1 MSSSSPRP
9 PAGPAAAP
17 ASDAG
22 GPPTTAPA
30 ASPTRPVLR
39 RPAVAAKAAPA
50 RPAPP
55 PRPARAPAPPNYR
68 TASGTFVAPV
78 RQAPVRAAP
87 AVAANGLAT
96 SRLNKRMAELGLC
109 SRREA
114 DDWIA
119 QGWVKVNGQV
129 AEMGVQV
136 LPTDRIDVDKVAQGF
151 QDQRVTILLHK
162 PMGYVSGQAE
172 DGHTPA
178 VALINPRTHWRDDP
192 SRNRFSPPQL
202 RGLAP
207 AGRLDIDS
215 VGLLVLTQDG
225 RVARQLIGED
235 STVDKEYL
243 VRVQYGDVAA
253 NVQAVFP
260 AEQLAR
266 LCHGLALDGQPL
278 KPAKVDWQ
286 NPEQLRFVLTEG
298 KKRQIRR
305 MCELVGLRV
314 VGLKRIRI
322 GRVTLGNLPVG
333 QWRYLSPNERF

>member
-1 MSSSSPRP
+1 MSSFSSRP
-9 PAGPAAAP
+9 PAGPPASAADAPPTSAP
-17 ASDAG
+17 A
-22 GPPTTAPA
+22 
-30 ASPTRPVLR
+30 TRPVLR
-39 RPAVAAKAAPA
+39 RPAVAVKAAPV

-55 PRPARAPAPPNYR
+55 PRPARAPAPPSYR
-68 TASGTFVAPV
+68 TASGAFVAPV

-87 AVAANGLAT
+87 AVAANGLVT

-119 QGWVKVNGQV
+119 QGWVKVNGEVAPMGLQV
-129 AEMGVQV
+129 TAA
-136 LPTDRIDVDKVAQGF
+136 DRIEVDKVAQGF

-243 VRVQYGDVAA
+243 VRVQYGDVAL

-260 AEQLAR
+260 ADQLAR
-266 LCHGLALDGQPL
+266 LCHGLSLDGQPL

-305 MCELVGLRV
+305 MCEQVGLRV

-333 QWRYLSPNERF
+333 QWRYLSPNEGF